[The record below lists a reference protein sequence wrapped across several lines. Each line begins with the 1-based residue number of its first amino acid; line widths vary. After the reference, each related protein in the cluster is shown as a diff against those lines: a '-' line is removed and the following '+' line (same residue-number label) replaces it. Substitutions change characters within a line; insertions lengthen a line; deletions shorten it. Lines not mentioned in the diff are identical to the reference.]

1 MVLRCRSPG
10 IAALLLL
17 HGLYPVLYTARS
29 TLLRT
34 LSIPLSTTRCT
45 RVWSLNLLS
54 CASAE
59 LVIQTTSQSISV
71 LPWAWVFEQLTCRMQ
86 ELVQALKSLY
96 KATQSVVKRLRL
108 TYCFLRLWLLNQQ
121 IWAPVCHQSALLDVG
136 LARRWISWRRCRPQM
151 APT

>member
-45 RVWSLNLLS
+45 RVWSPNLLS
-54 CASAE
+54 ARVQNLSFKPLADLYQYCHELGSSNSSLAGCKNLYRLLRACTRLHSASLSAS
-59 LVIQTTSQSISV
+59 VGRVVFFVYGFSISRYE
-71 LPWAWVFEQLTCRMQ
+71 LPFVIKVHYWM
-86 ELVQALKSLY
+86 
-96 KATQSVVKRLRL
+96 
-108 TYCFLRLWLLNQQ
+108 
-121 IWAPVCHQSALLDVG
+121 
-136 LARRWISWRRCRPQM
+136 LA
-151 APT
+151 